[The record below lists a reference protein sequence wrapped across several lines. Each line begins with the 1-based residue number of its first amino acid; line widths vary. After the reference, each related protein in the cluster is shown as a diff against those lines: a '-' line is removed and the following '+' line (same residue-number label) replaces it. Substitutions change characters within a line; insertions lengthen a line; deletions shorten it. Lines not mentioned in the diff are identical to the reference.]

1 MIISVTSGGRSTA
14 TINTETR
21 NVRDVEP
28 DLQQLEPSEAPL
40 TQILARLSTGEA
52 TNMLVEWYEDQ
63 LLPDFDTLGAA
74 IGVGD
79 ATMTVTNF
87 AYYVYGDLVK
97 IADNETVRVSATPT
111 TPVVAIQRAY
121 GGAATA
127 QIIGS
132 RLYITGNAGMEGD
145 SYRPSLTTQKVN
157 RFNYCQKVE
166 HVAQWTEE
174 DINTETWAGQDLP
187 NEQDKLIIEQKKSYE
202 KMLVHGSPYLDQT
215 GAFPVRTFGGM
226 LYFIQTNVKDVSA
239 GFTEAEFEDFM
250 RICFRFG
257 GRHKLLF
264 CSPKAIQSIN
274 AFARGKLQTFTDD
287 ASYGVTITEY
297 KSAGRHIGL
306 IENPLLTNALLNDL
320 SGQAGYAFLVDPQ
333 YVKRVDFRGR
343 YGMTKLHENLQNPGQ
358 MIRVD
363 AVRGTPSFKMKLD
376 QTHGLLTGI
385 AD

>member
-1 MIISVTSGGRSTA
+1 MVISVTSGGRSTA

-28 DLQQLEPSEAPL
+28 DLQELEPSEAPL
-40 TQILARLSTGEA
+40 TQILARLQTVEA

-63 LLPDFDTLGAA
+63 LLPDFDTLTTALA
-74 IGVGD
+74 IAD
-79 ATMTVTNF
+79 ATMIVQNF

-97 IADNETVRVSATPT
+97 IADNEIVRVSATPT
-111 TPVVAIQRAY
+111 TTTVSIQRAY
-121 GGAATA
+121 GNSAQTAAVGA
-127 QIIGS
+127 
-132 RLYITGNAGMEGD
+132 RLFIVGNAGMEGD

-157 RFNYCQKVE
+157 RYNYCQKVE

-202 KMLVHGSPYLDQT
+202 KMLVHGVPNLDTT

-226 LYFIQTNVKDVSA
+226 LYYIQTNVKDVSA
-239 GFTEAEFEDFM
+239 GFTEAEFEDF
-250 RICFRFG
+250 IRFG

-274 AFARGKLQTFTDD
+274 SFARGKLQTHCDD
-287 ASYGVTITEY
+287 DSYGVTITEY

-306 IENPLLTNALLNDL
+306 IENPLLTNASLNDL
-320 SGQAGYAFLVDPQ
+320 TGQAGYAFLVDPQ

-343 YGMTKLHENLQNPGQ
+343 YGATKLHENLQNPGQ

-363 AVRGTPSFKMKLD
+363 AVRGTPSFKMMLD